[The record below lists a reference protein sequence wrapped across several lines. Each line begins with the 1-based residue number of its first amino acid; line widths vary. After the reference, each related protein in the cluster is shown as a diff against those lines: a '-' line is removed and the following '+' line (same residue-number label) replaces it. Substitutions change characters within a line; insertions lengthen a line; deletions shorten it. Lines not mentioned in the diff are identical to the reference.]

1 MFLRYFSNFKQDWRD
16 TQIYR
21 GNREKKWKGLKRE
34 IKGRKTDRMNR
45 MLNCLI
51 ISKFRIV
58 KCFRPLFILTYRRS
72 NLISLQTYRQS
83 YSLLQTLYLYI
94 VTLILPGINPNED
107 FWVGDDIWEIF
118 LKSIIEVCIK
128 NIVRAGSYHSPLSPG
143 EIWQKC
149 GKFGL
154 NTRQKML
161 NDIVRVCDAVRGG
174 LPSGTSLRT
183 HQQYF
188 WGLSF
193 VHPFHDF
200 K

>member
-1 MFLRYFSNFKQDWRD
+1 MLSTIIYTYLQTFKFNFLTDLQTKLFAPQD
-16 TQIYR
+16 
-21 GNREKKWKGLKRE
+21 
-34 IKGRKTDRMNR
+34 
-45 MLNCLI
+45 
-51 ISKFRIV
+51 
-58 KCFRPLFILTYRRS
+58 
-72 NLISLQTYRQS
+72 LISLYCNPNR
-83 YSLLQTLYLYI
+83 
-94 VTLILPGINPNED
+94 PGINPNED
-107 FWVGDDIWEIF
+107 FLVGDDIWEIF
-118 LKSIIEVCIK
+118 LRSIIEVCIK